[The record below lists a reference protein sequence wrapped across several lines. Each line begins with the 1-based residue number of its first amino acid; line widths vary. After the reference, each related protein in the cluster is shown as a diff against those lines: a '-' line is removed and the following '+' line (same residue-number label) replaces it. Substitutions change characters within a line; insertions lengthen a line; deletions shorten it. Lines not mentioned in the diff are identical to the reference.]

1 MGLRS
6 EAHSTLAALKI
17 VGSMNGENVR
27 MVEPR
32 SHPRLALKDPAGR
45 RVRQIVEQTL
55 DRDRMFEPDIEGA
68 IDHAHVAFTDRF
80 LNVINQRALHSQDNR
95 EPERLGGRAPYAK
108 TFERYLQLCYDDNP
122 GRGVHR
128 QHQHQRRSILHLN
141 GRYEPAEQSPH
152 QSLSHHRPFRFLSAI
167 SSTTSTSKPRNRS
180 PANASVKLASPFA
193 IAIQPRPD
201 APAQRR
207 KWLRPAVHNY
217 LTFVRPRRK
226 NGFV

>member
-1 MGLRS
+1 
-6 EAHSTLAALKI
+6 
-17 VGSMNGENVR
+17 MNGENVR

-108 TFERYLQLCYDDNP
+108 TFEGIYSYVMTTTLGAAFIANTNTKDVLFC
-122 GRGVHR
+122 
-128 QHQHQRRSILHLN
+128 
-141 GRYEPAEQSPH
+141 
-152 QSLSHHRPFRFLSAI
+152 
-167 SSTTSTSKPRNRS
+167 TSTDGTNRPNNPPINRFPITAPSDFFPPSPQPLPRPIPGIAPPRM
-180 PANASVKLASPFA
+180 LARNCRAFA
-193 IAIQPRPD
+193 IAMQPPPD
-201 APAQRR
+201 DGTATYQD
-207 KWLRPAVHNY
+207 L
-217 LTFVRPRRK
+217 
-226 NGFV
+226 